1 VATPPLKTGEN
12 MTLTQDQ
19 IDQNTQAEINDKR
32 SHCQTGSAIGL
43 AATELLGK
51 IDAYLLVGLKKGY
64 FLNGDRVITDG
75 DLAGLHFNEAKYHAF
90 VAAIGAIAT
99 AAKDPQNDWTGAIA
113 PIVKL

>member
-1 VATPPLKTGEN
+1 

-43 AATELLGK
+43 AATKLLGE

-64 FLNGDRVITDG
+64 FVGGDRVITDA
-75 DLAGLHFNEAKYHAF
+75 DLAGIHFNAAKYHAF
-90 VAAIGAIAT
+90 VAAIGAIAST
-99 AAKDPQNDWTGAIA
+99 AKDPQNDWTGAIA

>member
-1 VATPPLKTGEN
+1 MQNYFTKTGET
-12 MTLTQDQ
+12 MTLNQEQ

-43 AATELLGK
+43 EATELLGR
-51 IDAYLLVGLKKGY
+51 IDAYLLVGQKKGY
-64 FLNGDRVITDG
+64 FLSGDRVITDE
-75 DLAGLHFNEAKYHAF
+75 DLAGSYFDAAKYHAF

-99 AAKDPQNDWTGAIA
+99 AANDPQNDWTGAIA